1 MANQSIF
8 AAFERMWQHVT
19 NALSGK
25 ANASHTHDYIPNSL
39 KGAAN
44 GLAEL
49 DSSGKVPSSQLPSYV
64 DDVIQGTYVSTTSF
78 KNASGTVIT
87 GETGKIYVDTTSNKT
102 YRWSGS
108 AFVEIS
114 ASLALG
120 ETSSTAYRGDR
131 GKIAYDHSQ
140 AAHAPADAEKNQ
152 NAFSSVTVGS
162 TTISADST
170 TDTLTLVAGPNVTIT
185 PDATTDQITIA
196 ATDTK
201 YTLPKAGSD
210 FGGVKTGGDVTIT
223 DGVITVNDDSH
234 NHTITNVDGLQDAL
248 NVKVPT
254 TRKVNNKVL
263 SADISLTASDVGAA
277 TTNDITNAINALDST
292 VSAESGKYISAITQ
306 TNGKITATKESLPT
320 IPTVNN
326 ATLTIQKNGTSVATF
341 TANSATN
348 TTANITVPTGAAADK
363 GVDTSISAGSTST
376 KLPTSK
382 AVAAFVE
389 GKGYKTTDNNTTYD
403 LAASASSANGNVK
416 LNLTAGGSGSGTD
429 SVSIKGSGATTVTT
443 DANGVITISSVEQKP
458 VYVTLTLEMGGYSS
472 DVTYSQIKSAHDA
485 GSSIYCKV
493 IGTSDYGISYGD
505 FCLPLTRLGLGDNSF
520 IFQGTF
526 EARDEEAYNVTK
538 GITVTINSVSN
549 NVEFSTISHPQ
560 IYDFIEAKTEVKMKI
575 WTTDDIGG
583 T

>member
-1 MANQSIF
+1 MD
-8 AAFERMWQHVT
+8 
-19 NALSGK
+19 GK

-49 DSSGKVPSSQLPSYV
+49 DSSGKVLSSQLPSYV
-64 DDVIQGTYVSTTSF
+64 DDVIEGYLYNSKFYKESAHT
-78 KNASGTVIT
+78 TVIT
-87 GETGKIYVDTTSNKT
+87 GETGKIYIDLSSSKT

-108 AFVEIS
+108 AFAEIS

-376 KLPTSK
+376 NLPTSK
-382 AVAAFVE
+382 AVATFVE

-443 DANGVITISSVEQKP
+443 DANGVITISSVEP
-458 VYVTLTLEMGGYSS
+458 VFYATLTNNMGAYSS
-472 DVTYSQIKSAHDA
+472 DVTYAQIKAAYDA
-485 GSSIYCKV
+485 GNCIYCKV
-493 IGTSDYGISYGD
+493 IGAKNDYNIIYSD
-505 FCLPLTRLGLGDNSF
+505 FCLPLTRLGWNANSF

-526 EARDEEAYNVTK
+526 GTRDEEAYNVVK
-538 GITVTINSVSN
+538 SITVTISSASN
-549 NVEFSTISHPQ
+549 NVEFSTISSPQ
-560 IYDFIEAKTEVKMKI
+560 IYDLIEEKTKVKMKI
-575 WTTDDIGG
+575 WTTNDMGG